1 MNGRNIVQDESGLA
15 SLSGLIILCLLG
27 MILFYMYDIYAVQME
42 KVTVLKA
49 GMTARNYTVS
59 CAELIIDHYRENDDA
74 WLSDTAKATQAYDFA
89 QAIVVEQMQ
98 EDDAYFK
105 SKTMTAYMMRYTIDV
120 YILIV
125 ESTVNGI
132 TNQVRI
138 YLQQKDGELIVQ
150 RWER

>member
-1 MNGRNIVQDESGLA
+1 MNGRNMVQDECGLA

-42 KVTVLKA
+42 KLTVLKA
-49 GMTARNYTVS
+49 GMTARNYTIG
-59 CAELIIDHYRENDDA
+59 CAEIIIDNYRNDDTV
-74 WLSDTAKATQAYDFA
+74 WQSDTEKAAQAYDFS
-89 QAIVVEQMQ
+89 QAIIVAEKQ
-98 EDDAYFK
+98 DDDVYFK
-105 SKTMTAYMMRYTIDV
+105 AKTMVAYLMRYTDDV
-120 YILIV
+120 YILTV

>member
-1 MNGRNIVQDESGLA
+1 MNRRNIVQDESGLA

-49 GMTARNYTVS
+49 GMTAKNYTIS
-59 CAELIIDHYRENDDA
+59 CAEMLIDNYRKSSDM
-74 WLSDTAKATQAYDFA
+74 WQSDTEKASQAYDFA
-89 QAIVVEQMQ
+89 QAIIVAEKQ
-98 EDDAYFK
+98 DDDVYFK
-105 SKTMTAYMMRYTIDV
+105 SKTMTAYLMRYTIDV
-120 YILIV
+120 YILTV

>member
-1 MNGRNIVQDESGLA
+1 MNRRNIVQDESGLA

-49 GMTARNYTVS
+49 GMTAKNYTIS
-59 CAELIIDHYRENDDA
+59 CAEMLIDNYRKSSDM
-74 WLSDTAKATQAYDFA
+74 WQSDTERAAQAYDFA
-89 QAIVVEQMQ
+89 QAIIVAEKQ
-98 EDDAYFK
+98 DDDVYFK
-105 SKTMTAYMMRYTIDV
+105 SKTMTAHLMRYTIDV
-120 YILIV
+120 YILTV

-138 YLQQKDGELIVQ
+138 YLQQEDGELIVQ